1 MMKRFISFALACL
14 LIVCFVGCDSGSEAK
29 KYVFKSGSVEVKVGG
44 DANAVVS
51 ALGEAQNLVET
62 PSCGGGAEPDREY
75 TYAGFKFNTVNEN
88 GVNKIVKVVLTD
100 DSVSTPEGITIGDG
114 REVVIE
120 VYGEN
125 FTENASGTLT
135 YTDGEAKIMFGIS
148 NGCVSAIHYVEE

>member
-1 MMKRFISFALACL
+1 MKRFISFVLACL
-14 LIVCFVGCDSGSEAK
+14 LLVCFVGCDGGSETK
-29 KYVFKSGSVEVKVGG
+29 NYVFSANGVEIKVGG

-88 GVNKIVKVVLTD
+88 GKNVIVKIILSD

-114 REVVIE
+114 REAVIE
-120 VYGEN
+120 TYGED
-125 FTENASGTLT
+125 FTENSSGTLT
-135 YTDGEAKIMFGIS
+135 YTDGATKLMIGIKD
-148 NGCVSAIHYVEE
+148 GAVTAIHYVEE

>member
-1 MMKRFISFALACL
+1 MKRFISLALACL
-14 LIVCFVGCDSGSEAK
+14 MLIFFVGCDKEEVNYS
-29 KYVFKSGSVEVKVGG
+29 FKSGEVGFSVHHDADAVIEKLG
-44 DANAVVS
+44 DPID
-51 ALGEAQNLVET
+51 LVET

-88 GVNKIVKVVLTD
+88 GLNKIVKIVFTD

-114 REVVIE
+114 REAVIE
-120 VYGEN
+120 TYGEN

-135 YTDGEAKIMFGIS
+135 YTDGAVKLMFGIT